1 MSLQMLEVCRD
12 SAVDIMLFDNLN
24 GYIRAAP
31 KHFSTTHKAA
41 NTRLG
46 EYSLGVS
53 ASFVDMHLAVKEKSG
68 VVDGAKSS

>member
-1 MSLQMLEVCRD
+1 
-12 SAVDIMLFDNLN
+12 MLFDTLN
-24 GYIRAAP
+24 GQIRAAP

-53 ASFVDMHLAVKEKSG
+53 ASFVLWIDMHLAMKEKSG
-68 VVDGAKSS
+68 VVDGAKSA